1 LLGILKLKQLVESDS
16 IDTIKLLP
24 IKQYTSYR
32 VPDISELK
40 FHNVNQLK
48 ELTTMVQKNNL
59 VFNVNENENILL
71 KTLELN
77 RVDVVESLEHNN
89 LKITK
94 NIDISGI
101 TCDTINDKIF
111 NEFLD
116 IENKKYIQRENFLKF
131 QKPEKLSFHSIFY
144 DLQQV
149 EDEINRRREVF
160 FN

>member
-1 LLGILKLKQLVESDS
+1 
-16 IDTIKLLP
+16 
-24 IKQYTSYR
+24 
-32 VPDISELK
+32 
-40 FHNVNQLK
+40 
-48 ELTTMVQKNNL
+48 VQKNNL
-59 VFNVNENENILL
+59 VFNFNENENILL

-94 NIDISGI
+94 KIDISGI

-131 QKPEKLSFHSIFY
+131 QKPEKLSFQSIFY